1 MIKPSMIVLL
11 AGVGFAP
18 GLGAQQSVG
27 APNTGPAPSRADVT
41 RAREATAMKC
51 LTGQAIAAQT
61 LNAAGEARIPQ
72 RTTRGGLG
80 LGSMDASE
88 GMSRPPLNPQ
98 LHEVPGFDRTQRGT
112 RSFSGAMDARNGVA
126 AHCTPVPAK
135 ATGDSSVAGKSPGKP
150 DSRRITP

>member
-1 MIKPSMIVLL
+1 MIKPSVIVLL
-11 AGVGFAP
+11 AGVVCAP
-18 GLGAQQSVG
+18 ALGAQQSVG
-27 APNTGPAPSRADVT
+27 VPNTAPTPSRADMA

-51 LTGQAIAAQT
+51 LTGQAIAAQA
-61 LNAAGEARIPQ
+61 LNSPGEARIP
-72 RTTRGGLG
+72 RRATRGGLG
-80 LGSMDASE
+80 LGAMDASE

-135 ATGDSSVAGKSPGKP
+135 ASGDSSSAGKSPNKP
-150 DSRRITP
+150 DSLRITP